1 MKKTENLSSSSLFNL
16 YFWKWAGPFISCFW
30 GWLLS
35 YLFKCCDTDRTPI
48 SQGYGGIILR
58 ATSLLIFRVGSFE
71 KFNFR
76 IGCSLCQA
84 KIYQGIPERH
94 KFRNRSHKV
103 FIIQFNSLFITCLL
117 IFLSPFTQYVAC
129 LLALLPA
136 SQSYFPT
143 LPPLVL
149 SYLSPQCFYTIPIL
163 LHCFL
168 SQNLLKSVL
177 SPMALKKY
185 SQQLLSGVFLI
196 WQLWTFSQQSSASDL
211 TLAGFPWAEEKCNS
225 EDRHD

>member
-35 YLFKCCDTDRTPI
+35 YLFRCCDTDRTPI
-48 SQGYGGIILR
+48 SQGCGGIIFR

-103 FIIQFNSLFITCLL
+103 FINQFNSLFITCLL
-117 IFLSPFTQYVAC
+117 IFLSHFTQYVAYWHC
-129 LLALLPA
+129 CQHHSPI
-136 SQSYFPT
+136 FP
-143 LPPLVL
+143 LCFLL
-149 SYLSPQCFYTIPIL
+149 SYLTYPRHVFTLYPSYFNVSCPKI
-163 LHCFL
+163 FL
-168 SQNLLKSVL
+168 S
-177 SPMALKKY
+177 AY
-185 SQQLLSGVFLI
+185 FLQ
-196 WQLWTFSQQSSASDL
+196 W
-211 TLAGFPWAEEKCNS
+211 
-225 EDRHD
+225 R